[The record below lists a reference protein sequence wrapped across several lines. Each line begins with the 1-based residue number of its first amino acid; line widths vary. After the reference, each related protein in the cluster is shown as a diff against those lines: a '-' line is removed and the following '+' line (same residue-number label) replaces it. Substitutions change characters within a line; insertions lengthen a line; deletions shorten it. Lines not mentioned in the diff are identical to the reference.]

1 MTTGL
6 REEYED
12 LLRYAV
18 VTPVL
23 NTGVGGIPTT
33 EKPNSGGPPPRPYTP
48 PRNVTRT
55 EMKAKGIEYSRN
67 ILKLI
72 VTAHDLQ

>member
-23 NTGVGGIPTT
+23 NKSLGGLPATPQT
-33 EKPNSGGPPPRPYTP
+33 YKNKSSGGPPPRPSPPRPHTP
-48 PRNVTRT
+48 PRH
-55 EMKAKGIEYSRN
+55 ASRN
-67 ILKLI
+67 EIKVKGSI
-72 VTAHDLQ
+72 RHVFE